1 MLTASST
8 FVKETPDGRAG
19 HGRPQRE
26 QSILKYP
33 ESSENGYSS
42 ATIDAAEAN
51 DYFGSSAK
59 SFASQVSAACGMNTG
74 PGPNDTV
81 KPMYGPVSPAPSTRA
96 QVCLEDDNEPD
107 GGVGE
112 TFERA
117 AALLRESVD
126 ADGVLFLDATVHSYG
141 GAVTGRQCWSD
152 SEIEKEI
159 SSSTE
164 ADYASDE
171 THEKTFHADCKILGS
186 SRRGGSLGNDNSP
199 GHGHPIP
206 EKILKSLLRHYPQ
219 GAIWTFNSDGSMP
232 TEEGHIAS
240 STDTD
245 EFTSSKVASRT
256 RRNRKLW
263 ESRRI
268 QAVFPGVRTICLVSM
283 WDNIRERHYAGAIV
297 WTYSPIR
304 QFSSE
309 LSYMMAFC
317 DVVMAKIGRLEA
329 SMKDQAKSDF
339 ISSVSHEL
347 RSPLHGILGSID
359 FLQVIVALDPFNST
373 TLC

>member
-1 MLTASST
+1 MDRFDTFSTDSYMLTRSRT
-8 FVKETPDGRAG
+8 FVKETPVGRVGQA
-19 HGRPQRE
+19 RPKRFPNVRKQ
-26 QSILKYP
+26 P
-33 ESSENGYSS
+33 DSSEQGYSS
-42 ATIDAAEAN
+42 ATIDVAEAS
-51 DYFGSSAK
+51 DYFGSMTKPVVSPFSSAGLP
-59 SFASQVSAACGMNTG
+59 SATSIANEDR
-74 PGPNDTV
+74 N
-81 KPMYGPVSPAPSTRA
+81 PMYGPISPDSSTHA
-96 QVCLEDDNEPD
+96 QICLEEDNEPD

-126 ADGVLFLDATVHSYG
+126 ADGVLFLDAKVHSYG

-152 SEIEKEI
+152 SEIEDEI

-171 THEKTFHADCKILGS
+171 TQEHTFHADCKVLGS
-186 SRRGGSLGNDNSP
+186 SRRGGTNGNDNSP

-206 EKILKSLLRHYPQ
+206 QKILKSLLRHYPQ
-219 GAIWTFNSDGSMP
+219 GAVWSFDSDGSMP
-232 TEEGHIAS
+232 SAEGYVAS

-245 EFTSSKVASRT
+245 DLSESMAANRT

-283 WDNIRERHYAGAIV
+283 WDNVRERHYAGAII

-317 DVVMAKIGRLEA
+317 DVVMAKVGRLEA

-347 RSPLHGILGSID
+347 RSPLHG
-359 FLQVIVALDPFNST
+359 Q
-373 TLC
+373 

>member
-1 MLTASST
+1 MWGPLSPPLST
-8 FVKETPDGRAG
+8 
-19 HGRPQRE
+19 H
-26 QSILKYP
+26 
-33 ESSENGYSS
+33 
-42 ATIDAAEAN
+42 
-51 DYFGSSAK
+51 
-59 SFASQVSAACGMNTG
+59 
-74 PGPNDTV
+74 
-81 KPMYGPVSPAPSTRA
+81 A
-96 QVCLEDDNEPD
+96 QICLEEDNEPD

-112 TFERA
+112 TLERA

-126 ADGVLFLDATVHSYG
+126 ADGVLILDATVHSYG

-152 SEIEKEI
+152 SEIEQEI

-164 ADYASDE
+164 ADYVSDDS
-171 THEKTFHADCKILGS
+171 HEKTVHADCKILGS
-186 SRRGGSLGNDNSP
+186 SRRGGTASNDNSP

-206 EKILKSLLRHYPQ
+206 EKVLKSLLRHYPQ
-219 GAIWTFNSDGSMP
+219 GAVWTFDADGSMP
-232 TEEGHIAS
+232 SAEGHVVS

-245 EFTSSKVASRT
+245 DLTEPKAEHRT
-256 RRNRKLW
+256 RHSRKLW

-283 WDNIRERHYAGAIV
+283 WDNVRERHYAGAII

-317 DVVMAKIGRLEA
+317 DVVMAKVGRLE
-329 SMKDQAKSDF
+329 STMKDQAKSDF

-347 RSPLHGILGSID
+347 RSPLHVSRLTKSREGL
-359 FLQVIVALDPFNST
+359 AR
-373 TLC
+373 

>member
-1 MLTASST
+1 MTCLRT
-8 FVKETPDGRAG
+8 FVKETPDRRNGQGRTPKTPNVA
-19 HGRPQRE
+19 
-26 QSILKYP
+26 KNA
-33 ESSENGYSS
+33 ESSEAGYSS

-51 DYFGSSAK
+51 DYFGNTTNSVVSPSS
-59 SFASQVSAACGMNTG
+59 STTTSAATPRLNEDV
-74 PGPNDTV
+74 NL
-81 KPMYGPVSPAPSTRA
+81 MYGPTTPLPSSQA
-96 QVCLEDDNEPD
+96 QVCLEEDNEPD

-126 ADGVLFLDATVHSYG
+126 ADGVLILDATVHSYG

-171 THEKTFHADCKILGS
+171 TYEKTFHADCKILGS
-186 SRRGGSLGNDNSP
+186 SRRGGNVGNDNSP

-219 GAIWTFNSDGSMP
+219 GAVWNFNADGSMP
-232 TEEGHIAS
+232 SEDGQFAS

-245 EFTSSKVASRT
+245 DVSATMAASRT
-256 RRNRKLW
+256 GRNRRLW

-283 WDNIRERHYAGAIV
+283 WDNVRERHYAGAII

-329 SMKDQAKSDF
+329 SIKDQAKSDF

-359 FLQVIVALDPFNST
+359 FLQVCPKCHSFDSVS
-373 TLC
+373 LC